1 MCSVCARSRGGW
13 SQVISGV
20 VTLGRLS
27 PRPRLC
33 APVGACR
40 RVRACACVRAR
51 SFRRGVGVVWRLVW
65 CGVWCRC
72 WRCGVVSGSGC
83 AGRWRH
89 TFFHLSL
96 SLGIHC
102 WALTYFS
109 WCVRACLFSFY
120 VSFYGSSLGSSL
132 VSSLLSI
139 SMTIKNVI

>member
-51 SFRRGVGVVWRLVW
+51 SFRRGVGVVWWWCDRLAVW
-65 CGVWCRC
+65 CGGVVC
-72 WRCGVVSGSGC
+72 WLIPFFVLFSSGGGGGVAFCVRWCGVV
-83 AGRWRH
+83 W
-89 TFFHLSL
+89 L
-96 SLGIHC
+96 
-102 WALTYFS
+102 
-109 WCVRACLFSFY
+109 
-120 VSFYGSSLGSSL
+120 
-132 VSSLLSI
+132 
-139 SMTIKNVI
+139 